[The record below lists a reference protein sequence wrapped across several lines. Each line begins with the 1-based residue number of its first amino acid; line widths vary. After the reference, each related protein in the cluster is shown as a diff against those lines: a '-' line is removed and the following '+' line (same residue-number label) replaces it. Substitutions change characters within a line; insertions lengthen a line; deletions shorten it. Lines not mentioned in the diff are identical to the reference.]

1 MLLSQKYLLIQETDT
16 YLTTQKM
23 LHVAANL
30 IKMFKISKTLNLFQ
44 ILIAA
49 VKVQQLINLTR
60 RI

>member
-1 MLLSQKYLLIQETDT
+1 MLLSQKYLLIQETDI
-16 YLTTQKM
+16 YLTTQRM

-30 IKMFKISKTLNLFQ
+30 IKMFKLSKTLNLFQ